1 MEPSVFYFNFHLFD
15 TNSEKT
21 GYLSE
26 QLCTYPAPDVDPSP
40 WFAAYAVRKRIKIIY
55 DLWIASFRSDK
66 KAGFSE
72 ISVNHGISN
81 RGCTWKRDT
90 CLLLLS
96 HASFAK
102 LEYWNPKLGAWLP
115 YCIQFLLVP
124 FTSLSEAWSLLSWIR
139 IFFFEGGGGKGV
151 GKAVQSF
158 SLPSPLK
165 GLPDCKIYSTLSLEK
180 GQPDC
185 KIELISPTAI
195 GCQVHNRLRGKWSW
209 IVSYDSFSFTVT
221 RQTFVQRG
229 DVLAF
234 AYTKW
239 YLIF

>member
-1 MEPSVFYFNFHLFD
+1 MKTRHLLIVTLSRFLCKIGILK
-15 TNSEKT
+15 SKT
-21 GYLSE
+21 GGM
-26 QLCTYPAPDVDPSP
+26 
-40 WFAAYAVRKRIKIIY
+40 
-55 DLWIASFRSDK
+55 ASILYSIFVSSFYQPFRSM
-66 KAGFSE
+66 
-72 ISVNHGISN
+72 ISFILNQ
-81 RGCTWKRDT
+81 D
-90 CLLLLS
+90 
-96 HASFAK
+96 
-102 LEYWNPKLGAWLP
+102 
-115 YCIQFLLVP
+115 
-124 FTSLSEAWSLLSWIR
+124 
-139 IFFFEGGGGKGV
+139 FFFWGGGGKGV

-221 RQTFVQRG
+221 RQTFVQR
-229 DVLAF
+229 LY